1 MPDPRKRLVFVL
13 LPLAAV
19 ATAAAEAP
27 AAPQAYVDTRYVV
40 APHAAGGFTLERSS
54 YDPDKRL
61 AGASF
66 LYRLKEQPDVV
77 VNVYMYAAGRMAPD
91 DALAGRAA
99 RALVPAMQV
108 VNVGGC
114 ANATINL
121 DVNAT
126 PAQSA
131 AELSRQ
137 VMAHKGYSCHLSA
150 DAAGIAEHT
159 VGADVIP
166 IHYQASDWTSQ

>member
-1 MPDPRKRLVFVL
+1 MPP
-13 LPLAAV
+13 
-19 ATAAAEAP
+19 
-27 AAPQAYVDTRYVV
+27 
-40 APHAAGGFTLERSS
+40 GGWRPT
-54 YDPDKRL
+54 
-61 AGASF
+61 
-66 LYRLKEQPDVV
+66 
-77 VNVYMYAAGRMAPD
+77 
-91 DALAGRAA
+91 
-99 RALVPAMQV
+99 MQV

-114 ANATINL
+114 A
-121 DVNAT
+121 NAT

>member
-77 VNVYMYAAGRMAPD
+77 VNVYVYAAGRMAPD

-114 ANATINL
+114 
-121 DVNAT
+121 VNAT